1 MRKAHEKMMER
12 LKKEGKEAEIAP
24 FLEPVFEE
32 PGPAEGYLTGH
43 YYEWSPHSNQWVLR
57 QETNRVK
64 EGEGWKEAVLEF
76 TTPKWGPFID
86 PRFICSNGGTAL
98 VDDFCLV
105 EVE

>member
-1 MRKAHEKMMER
+1 
-12 LKKEGKEAEIAP
+12 
-24 FLEPVFEE
+24 
-32 PGPAEGYLTGH
+32 
-43 YYEWSPHSNQWVLR
+43 
-57 QETNRVK
+57 
-64 EGEGWKEAVLEF
+64 VLEF